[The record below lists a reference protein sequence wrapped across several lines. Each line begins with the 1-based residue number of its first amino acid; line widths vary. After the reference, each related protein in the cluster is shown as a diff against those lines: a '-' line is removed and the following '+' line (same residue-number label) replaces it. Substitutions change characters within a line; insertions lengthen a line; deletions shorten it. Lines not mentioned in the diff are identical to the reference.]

1 MKGNKQQFGFSLIEL
16 MIGMVIGLLVTGIVI
31 TVFSQSKKSYSQDE
45 EIAQLQENGRYAL
58 QLLTRELAMAGYA
71 GPIYIVGDISTSV
84 AGNPC
89 GFADWYKIIEEPI
102 IFPSTAPTCIS
113 GVKADTD
120 ILVIKRVAGVA
131 TATQSANKLYLQTS
145 GTGGSIQQ
153 SIAGSSASPPF
164 TDWEYIVRIYYI
176 KDKTVDG
183 ETIPTLRRAQ
193 LKSDMTWRD
202 EELVMGIENIQ
213 ISFGIDSDSNS
224 AVDTYKTSP
233 SAAELKQAA
242 TAKVDIL
249 VRSINKDYSYTNE
262 KTYYAGSTPITNT
275 LNGSNYYGR
284 VFSSTAPM
292 RNISYRNNL

>member
-84 AGNPC
+84 TGNPC

-131 TATQSANKLYLQTS
+131 TATQSANKLYLRTS

-153 SIAGSSASPPF
+153 SIAGSSANPPF